1 MLRLIELWPAT
12 PKAYADIMVQGLS
25 TNSRDV
31 QQGDVFIALQG
42 LRHDARAF
50 IPLAIAQAAVAVL
63 CQTSDDTQLI
73 NGIPILAIPQLPQ
86 LLGDIAARFYQQ
98 PSQSFDVVAVTGTN
112 GKTSS
117 AQLLAHACQYLG
129 LKSAVLGTLGNGLV
143 GDIQPSTHNTAT
155 APWAIASGI
164 KARAS

>member
-86 LLGDIAARFYQQ
+86 LLGDRF
-98 PSQSFDVVAVTGTN
+98 
-112 GKTSS
+112 
-117 AQLLAHACQYLG
+117 
-129 LKSAVLGTLGNGLV
+129 
-143 GDIQPSTHNTAT
+143 
-155 APWAIASGI
+155 AI
-164 KARAS
+164 